1 MLRTLLAIF
10 RPMKQIAD
18 ELRIIRQLYEAELE
32 MHDPPIYRVTEAPS
46 KRNVEISYTDVAD
59 ERPAYKRWFGA
70 ADVEE
75 DED

>member
-1 MLRTLLAIF
+1 MFRALLAIF

-18 ELRIIRQLYEAELE
+18 ELRILRQLYEADLE
-32 MHDPPIYRVTEAPS
+32 SRQPPIYRLTETPS
-46 KRNVEISYTDVAD
+46 KRDTEVSYAGVRD
-59 ERPAYKRWFGA
+59 ERPIYKKWFGP

>member
-1 MLRTLLAIF
+1 MLRALLAIF

-32 MHDPPIYRVTEAPS
+32 SRQPPIYRITEAPS
-46 KRNVEISYTDVAD
+46 KRNVEISYTGVAD
-59 ERPAYKRWFGA
+59 ERPMYKRWFGA